1 MTEQDIKIKQVR
13 IYGHVNDKLEALV
26 KKRKAGAELIDNKQ
40 MIVADLIIK
49 AHKKE
54 IK

>member
-1 MTEQDIKIKQVR
+1 MTKQNLTIKQVR
-13 IYGHVNDKLEALV
+13 IYGHVNDKLNDLV
-26 KKRKAGAELIDNKQ
+26 KKRKAGAELIDTKQ

-54 IK
+54 CS